1 MPDPAET
8 STPGAETD
16 ATRAESPR
24 ASAPETDAASGATY
38 ARAEAARAARELD
51 PTLIAVLAHRFEA
64 IVREMTNTLFRTGRS
79 SIINMARDFSCSIIT
94 ADDELFAAAEGLQVH
109 VLGAGLQTRSMREL
123 HADLREGDAYLHN
136 DPILGN
142 THTADH
148 TILVPVFV
156 DGEHLFTASAKA
168 HQADCGN
175 AEPSTYVTFVDDVY
189 AEGGLVF
196 PCVKVQRDY
205 EDVDDI
211 IRMCRRRIRVPDVWY
226 GDFLA
231 AVGSARIG
239 ERRVKEVVA
248 RYGVDTIKA
257 FVREWLDYSERVI
270 DRAIRKLP
278 ARRLH
283 ASGKHDPIPGLPD
296 GVEVNVTIDV
306 KPDDGR
312 VTFDLRD
319 NLDCIPFGLNVSEAC
334 ARGGCTIAL
343 LNCLHDDVPR
353 NAGSFR
359 RVDVL
364 LREGSIAG
372 GLVEP
377 YSASLS
383 TTNVLNRIINA
394 AQSAFCQL
402 GEGEGLAEGA
412 GAMGVGFA
420 VFSGTYPTTGTDT
433 DTDGGAAGGEG
444 GEPYVSEFVIGNNG
458 GPASPYCDGW
468 ITYAMPDCSKTI
480 YIDSVEMLER
490 TYPLQ
495 FRSLRLL
502 ADSGGAGRRRG
513 GPASE
518 VIYGPRATPMRVFY
532 MADYARHPANGVRGG
547 LPGTAASAHEIA
559 PDGSERQVEAIGDSL
574 LQPGEWI
581 RGVEAG
587 GGGYGDPLQR
597 EPDAVLTDVLERW
610 VSRAAAR
617 DVYGVVLDDDDAASE
632 RLAVD
637 SAATDAWRA
646 ELREQRAAGGG

>member
-1 MPDPAET
+1 MPEP
-8 STPGAETD
+8 TP
-16 ATRAESPR
+16 
-24 ASAPETDAASGATY
+24 
-38 ARAEAARAARELD
+38 RELD
-51 PTLIAVLAHRFEA
+51 PTLMAVLAHRFEA

-94 ADDELFAAAEGLQVH
+94 AEDELFAAAEGLQVH

-123 HADLREGDAYLHN
+123 HPDLREGDAYLHN

-175 AEPSTYVTFVDDVY
+175 AEPSTYVTYVEDVY

-196 PCVKVQRDY
+196 PCVKVQQDFQ
-205 EDVDDI
+205 DIDDI

-239 ERRVKEVVA
+239 ERRVKQVVE
-248 RYGVDTIKA
+248 RYGVQTIKA
-257 FVREWLDYSERVI
+257 FVKEWLDYSERVM
-270 DRAIRKLP
+270 DQAIRKLP
-278 ARRLH
+278 AQRLH
-283 ASGKHDPIPGLPD
+283 ASGKHDPIPGLPE
-296 GVEVNVTIDV
+296 GVEVNVTVDV
-306 KPDDGR
+306 EPEQGR
-312 VTFDLRD
+312 VVFDLRE
-319 NLDCIPFGLNVSEAC
+319 NPDCIPFGLNVSEYC

-343 LNCLHDDVPR
+343 LNCLEDDVPR

-359 RVDVL
+359 RVEVL

-377 YSASLS
+377 YSASVS

-420 VFSGTYPTTGTDT
+420 VFSGTYPDS
-433 DTDGGAAGGEG
+433 

-458 GPASPYCDGW
+458 GPASPHCDGW

-502 ADSGGAGRRRG
+502 ADSGGAGRLRG

-547 LPGTAASAHEIA
+547 LPGTAASAHEVA
-559 PDGSERQVEAIGDSL
+559 ADGSERQVEAIGDSL

-587 GGGYGDPLQR
+587 GGGYGDPLSR
-597 EPDAVLTDVLERW
+597 DPEAVLSDVLERW
-610 VSRAAAR
+610 VTPRAAR
-617 DVYGVVLDDDDAASE
+617 EVYGVVLSGQGGEGGGVAGYTIDPP
-632 RLAVD
+632 
-637 SAATDAWRA
+637 ATEALRM
-646 ELREQRAAGGG
+646 ELRERREAAGHG

>member
-1 MPDPAET
+1 MPDTPASVPAAA
-8 STPGAETD
+8 STP
-16 ATRAESPR
+16 
-24 ASAPETDAASGATY
+24 
-38 ARAEAARAARELD
+38 AARELD
-51 PTLIAVLAHRFEA
+51 PTLMAVLAHRFEA

-94 ADDELFAAAEGLQVH
+94 ADDQLFAAAEGLQIH

-123 HADLREGDAYLHN
+123 HPDLAEGDAYLHN

-175 AEPSTYVTFVDDVY
+175 AEPSTYVTYVEDVY

-196 PCVKVQRDY
+196 PAVKVQENF
-205 EDVDDI
+205 EDVQDI
-211 IRMCRRRIRVPDVWY
+211 VRMCRKRIRVPEVWY

-231 AVGSARIG
+231 AIGSARIG
-239 ERRVKEVVA
+239 ERRVKEVVE
-248 RYGVDTIKA
+248 RYGVQTIKS
-257 FVREWLDYSERVI
+257 FVREWLDYSERVM
-270 DRAIRKLP
+270 DQAIRKLP
-278 ARRLH
+278 AAKLH
-283 ASGKHDPIPGLPD
+283 ASGKHDPIPGLPE
-296 GVEVNVTIDV
+296 GVEVNVSVEV
-306 KPDDGR
+306 KPEEGK
-312 VTFDLRD
+312 VVFDLRE
-319 NLDCIPFGLNVSEAC
+319 NPDCIPFGLNVSEYC

-343 LNCLHDDVPR
+343 LNCLEDDVPR

-359 RVDVL
+359 RVEVL

-377 YSASLS
+377 YSASVS

-412 GAMGVGFA
+412 GAMGVGYA
-420 VFSGTYPTTGTDT
+420 VFSGTYPESND
-433 DTDGGAAGGEG
+433 
-444 GEPYVSEFVIGNNG
+444 PYVSEFVIGNNG
-458 GPASPYCDGW
+458 GPASPHCDGW

-502 ADSGGAGRRRG
+502 ADSGGAGRFRG

-518 VIYGPRATPMRVFY
+518 VIYGPRSTPMRVFY
-532 MADYARHPANGVRGG
+532 MADYARHPAKGVRGG
-547 LPGTAASAHEIA
+547 LPGTAASAHEVA
-559 PDGSERQVEAIGDSL
+559 ADGSEKQVEAIGDSL
-574 LQPGEWI
+574 LAPGEWI

-587 GGGYGDPLQR
+587 GGGYGDPLER
-597 EPDAVLTDVLERW
+597 EPAAVLHDVLERW
-610 VSRAAAR
+610 VTPGAAR
-617 DVYGVVLDDDDAASE
+617 DVYGVVLNGAAGADAAGRAGAAGAVAE
-632 RLAVD
+632 LAVD
-637 SAATDAWRA
+637 ASATEDRRA
-646 ELREQRAAGGG
+646 ELRAAREARGQEG

>member
-1 MPDPAET
+1 MPEP
-8 STPGAETD
+8 S
-16 ATRAESPR
+16 S
-24 ASAPETDAASGATY
+24 
-38 ARAEAARAARELD
+38 RELD
-51 PTLIAVLAHRFEA
+51 PTLMAVLAHRFEA

-94 ADDELFAAAEGLQVH
+94 AEDELFAAAEGLQVH

-123 HADLREGDAYLHN
+123 HPDLREGDAYLHN

-175 AEPSTYVTFVDDVY
+175 AEPSTYVTYVEDVY

-196 PCVKVQRDY
+196 PCVKVQQDFQ
-205 EDVDDI
+205 DIDDI

-239 ERRVKEVVA
+239 ERRVKQVVE
-248 RYGVDTIKA
+248 RYGVQTIKA
-257 FVREWLDYSERVI
+257 FVKEWLDYSERVM
-270 DRAIRKLP
+270 DQAIRKLP
-278 ARRLH
+278 AQRLH
-283 ASGKHDPIPGLPD
+283 ASGKHDPIPGLPE
-296 GVEVNVTIDV
+296 GVEVNVTVDV
-306 KPDDGR
+306 KPDEGR
-312 VTFDLRD
+312 VVFDLRE
-319 NLDCIPFGLNVSEAC
+319 NPDCIPFGLNVSEYC

-343 LNCLHDDVPR
+343 LNCLEEDVPR

-359 RVDVL
+359 RVEVL

-377 YSASLS
+377 YSASVS

-420 VFSGTYPTTGTDT
+420 VFSGTYPGS
-433 DTDGGAAGGEG
+433 

-458 GPASPYCDGW
+458 GPASPHCDGW

-502 ADSGGAGRRRG
+502 ADSGGAGRLRG

-518 VIYGPRATPMRVFY
+518 VIYGPRATPLRVFY

-559 PDGSERQVEAIGDSL
+559 ADGSEQQVEAIGDSL

-587 GGGYGDPLQR
+587 GGGYGDPLAR
-597 EPDAVLTDVLERW
+597 EPEAVLGDVLERW
-610 VSRAAAR
+610 VTPRAAR
-617 DVYGVVLDDDDAASE
+617 EVYGVVLAEQGGEGGGVSSYTIDPP
-632 RLAVD
+632 
-637 SAATDAWRA
+637 ATEALRA
-646 ELREQRAAGGG
+646 QLRERREAVGHG

>member
-1 MPDPAET
+1 MPEP
-8 STPGAETD
+8 TP
-16 ATRAESPR
+16 S
-24 ASAPETDAASGATY
+24 S
-38 ARAEAARAARELD
+38 RELD
-51 PTLIAVLAHRFEA
+51 PTLMAVLAHRFEA

-94 ADDELFAAAEGLQVH
+94 AEDELFAAAEGLQVH

-123 HADLREGDAYLHN
+123 HPDLREGDAYLHN
-136 DPILGN
+136 DPMLGN

-175 AEPSTYVTFVDDVY
+175 AEPSTYVAYVEDVY
-189 AEGGLVF
+189 AEGALIF
-196 PCVKVQRDY
+196 PCVKVQQDY
-205 EDVDDI
+205 EDLDDI
-211 IRMCRRRIRVPDVWY
+211 IRMCRRRIRVPEVWY

-239 ERRVKEVVA
+239 ERRVKQVVE
-248 RYGVDTIKA
+248 RYGVETIKL
-257 FVREWLDYSERVI
+257 FVREWLDYSERVM
-270 DRAIRKLP
+270 DQAIRKLP
-278 ARRLH
+278 AKRLH
-283 ASGKHDPIPGLPD
+283 ASGKHDPIPGLPE
-296 GVEVNVTIDV
+296 GVDVNVTIEV
-306 KPDDGR
+306 KPDDGK
-312 VTFDLRD
+312 VLFDLRE
-319 NLDCIPFGLNVSEAC
+319 NPDCIPFGLNVSEYC

-343 LNCLHDDVPR
+343 LNCLEDDVPR

-359 RVDVL
+359 RVEVL

-372 GLVEP
+372 GLTEP
-377 YSASLS
+377 YSASIS
-383 TTNVLNRIINA
+383 TTNVLNRIINS

-402 GEGEGLAEGA
+402 GEGQGLAEGA
-412 GAMGVGFA
+412 GAMGVGYA
-420 VFSGTYPTTGTDT
+420 VFSGTYP
-433 DTDGGAAGGEG
+433 ES

-458 GPASPYCDGW
+458 GPASPHCDGW

-502 ADSGGAGRRRG
+502 ADSGGAGRLRG

-532 MADYARHPANGVRGG
+532 MADYAVHPAKGVLGG
-547 LPGTAASAHEIA
+547 LPGTAASASVLA
-559 PDGSERQVEAIGDSL
+559 ADGSERQVEPIGDSL
-574 LQPGEWI
+574 LAPGEWI
-581 RGVEAG
+581 RGIEAG

-597 EPDAVLTDVLERW
+597 DPRAVLGDVLERW
-610 VSRAAAR
+610 VTREAADA
-617 DVYGVVLDDDDAASE
+617 VYGVVLEPDRDAAGFV
-632 RLAVD
+632 LDAP
-637 SAATDAWRA
+637 ATEARRA
-646 ELREQRAAGGG
+646 ELREARTADGAG

>member
-1 MPDPAET
+1 MPE
-8 STPGAETD
+8 
-16 ATRAESPR
+16 
-24 ASAPETDAASGATY
+24 
-38 ARAEAARAARELD
+38 RELD
-51 PTLIAVLAHRFEA
+51 PMLTAVLAHRFEA

-94 ADDELFAAAEGLQVH
+94 AQDELFAAAEGLQVH

-123 HADLREGDAYLHN
+123 HSDLREGDAYLHN
-136 DPILGN
+136 DPMLGN

-175 AEPSTYVTFVDDVY
+175 AEPSTYVTYVEDVY
-189 AEGGLVF
+189 AEGGLIF
-196 PCVKVQRDY
+196 PCVKVQQDY
-205 EDVDDI
+205 ADIDDI
-211 IRMCRRRIRVPDVWY
+211 IRMCRRRIRVPEVWY
-226 GDFLA
+226 GDYLA

-239 ERRVKEVVA
+239 ERRVKQVVE
-248 RYGVDTIKA
+248 RYGVETIKV
-257 FVREWLDYSERVI
+257 FVTEWLDYSERVM
-270 DRAIRKLP
+270 DQAIRKLP
-278 ARRLH
+278 AKRLQ
-283 ASGKHDPIPGLPD
+283 ARSQHDPIPGLPE

-306 KPDDGR
+306 EPDEGKVR
-312 VTFDLRD
+312 FDLRE
-319 NLDCIPFGLNVSEAC
+319 NPDCIPFGLNVSEYC

-343 LNCLHDDVPR
+343 LNCLEEDVPR

-359 RVDVL
+359 RVEVL

-377 YSASLS
+377 YSASIS

-394 AQSAFCQL
+394 AQSAFCRL
-402 GEGEGLAEGA
+402 GEGAGLAEGA

-420 VFSGTYPTTGTDT
+420 VFSGTYPSTS
-433 DTDGGAAGGEG
+433 GAA

-458 GPASPYCDGW
+458 GPASPHCDGW

-502 ADSGGAGRRRG
+502 ADSGGAGRLRG

-532 MADYARHPANGVRGG
+532 MADFAHNPAKGVRGG
-547 LPGTAASAHEIA
+547 LAGGSASASVIGA
-559 PDGSERQVEAIGDSL
+559 DGSEREVEPIGDSL

-581 RGVEAG
+581 RGIEAG
-587 GGGYGDPLQR
+587 GGGYGDPLER
-597 EPDAVLTDVLERW
+597 APEAVLSDVLERW
-610 VSRAAAR
+610 VTPQAASEL
-617 DVYGVVLDDDDAASE
+617 YGVVLAAAGEPAAGPMLDLPATE
-632 RLAVD
+632 RRR
-637 SAATDAWRA
+637 T
-646 ELREQRAAGGG
+646 ELREARAVHSPGSDDSRWKSEV

>member
-1 MPDPAET
+1 MPEH
-8 STPGAETD
+8 
-16 ATRAESPR
+16 
-24 ASAPETDAASGATY
+24 
-38 ARAEAARAARELD
+38 ELD
-51 PTLIAVLAHRFEA
+51 PTLMAVLAHRFEA

-94 ADDELFAAAEGLQVH
+94 AEDELFAAAEGLQVH

-123 HADLREGDAYLHN
+123 HPDMREGDAYLHN
-136 DPILGN
+136 DPMLGN

-156 DGEHLFTASAKA
+156 EGEHLFTASAKA

-175 AEPSTYVTFVDDVY
+175 AEPSTYVTYVEDVY

-196 PCVKVQRDY
+196 PCVKVQQDY
-205 EDVDDI
+205 EDIDDI
-211 IRMCRRRIRVPDVWY
+211 IRMCRRRIRVPEVWY

-239 ERRVKEVVA
+239 ERRVKQVVE
-248 RYGVDTIKA
+248 RYGSETIKT
-257 FVREWLDYSERVI
+257 FVKEWLDYSERVM
-270 DRAIRKLP
+270 DQAIRKLP
-278 ARRLH
+278 AKRLR
-283 ASGKHDPIPGLPD
+283 ASGRHDPIPGLPE
-296 GVEVNVTIDV
+296 GVDVNVTIDV
-306 KPDDGR
+306 KSEEGK
-312 VTFDLRD
+312 VVFDLRE
-319 NLDCIPFGLNVSEAC
+319 NPDCIPFGLNVSEYC

-343 LNCLHDDVPR
+343 LNCLEDDVPR

-359 RVDVL
+359 RVEVL

-372 GLVEP
+372 GLIEP
-377 YSASLS
+377 YSASIS

-402 GEGEGLAEGA
+402 GEGQGLAEGA
-412 GAMGVGFA
+412 GAMGVGYA
-420 VFSGTYPTTGTDT
+420 VFSGTYPAAP
-433 DTDGGAAGGEG
+433 GAPG

-458 GPASPYCDGW
+458 GPASPHCDGW

-502 ADSGGAGRRRG
+502 ADSGGAGRLRG

-532 MADYARHPANGVRGG
+532 MADYAVHPAKGVRGG
-547 LPGTAASAHEIA
+547 LPGTAASASVIA
-559 PDGSERQVEAIGDSL
+559 ADGGERRVEPIGDSL
-574 LQPGEWI
+574 LAPGEWI
-581 RGVEAG
+581 RGIEAG
-587 GGGYGDPLQR
+587 GGGYGDPLER
-597 EPDAVLTDVLERW
+597 EAEAVLGDVLERW
-610 VSRAAAR
+610 VTPEAAGA
-617 DVYGVVLDDDDAASE
+617 VYGVVLAPSGDAAGFTLDRPATE
-632 RLAVD
+632 RRRV
-637 SAATDAWRA
+637 
-646 ELREQRAAGGG
+646 ELREARAAGGEA

>member
-1 MPDPAET
+1 MA
-8 STPGAETD
+8 D
-16 ATRAESPR
+16 ANLRSGLPR
-24 ASAPETDAASGATY
+24 PV
-38 ARAEAARAARELD
+38 ARELD
-51 PTLIAVLAHRFEA
+51 PTLVAVLAHRFEA

-94 ADDELFAAAEGLQVH
+94 AEDELFAAAEGLQVH

-123 HADLREGDAYLHN
+123 HPDLREGDAYLHN
-136 DPILGN
+136 DPMLGN

-175 AEPSTYVTFVDDVY
+175 AEPSTYVTYVEDVY
-189 AEGGLVF
+189 AEGALVF
-196 PCVKVQRDY
+196 PCVKVQQGYQDID
-205 EDVDDI
+205 DV
-211 IRMCRRRIRVPDVWY
+211 IRMCRRRIRVPEVWY
-226 GDFLA
+226 GDYLA
-231 AVGSARIG
+231 AIGSARIG
-239 ERRVKEVVA
+239 ERRVKEVVE
-248 RYGVDTIKA
+248 RYGVQTIKA
-257 FVREWLDYSERVI
+257 FVGEWLDYSERVM
-270 DRAIRKLP
+270 DQAIRKLP
-278 ARRLH
+278 AKRLH

-296 GVEVNVTIDV
+296 GVEVNVTVDV
-306 KPDDGR
+306 KPEQGR
-312 VTFDLRD
+312 VVFDLRE
-319 NLDCIPFGLNVSEAC
+319 NPDCIPFGLNVSEYC

-343 LNCLHDDVPR
+343 LNCLEEDVPR

-359 RVDVL
+359 RVEVL

-377 YSASLS
+377 YSASVS

-402 GEGEGLAEGA
+402 GEGQGLAEGA
-412 GAMGVGFA
+412 GAMGVGYA
-420 VFSGTYPTTGTDT
+420 VFSGTYPTGS
-433 DTDGGAAGGEG
+433 GGAG

-458 GPASPYCDGW
+458 GPASPHCDGW

-490 TYPLQ
+490 TYPVQ

-502 ADSGGAGRRRG
+502 ADSGGAGRFRG

-532 MADYARHPANGVRGG
+532 MADYARNPAGGVRGG
-547 LPGTAASAHEIA
+547 LPGAVASAHEVA
-559 PDGSERQVEAIGDSL
+559 ADGSQRQVEAIGDSTL
-574 LQPGEWI
+574 ARGEWI

-587 GGGYGDPLQR
+587 GGGYGDPLTRDPQ
-597 EPDAVLTDVLERW
+597 AVLADVLERW
-610 VSRAAAR
+610 VTREAAD
-617 DVYGVVLDDDDAASE
+617 DVYGVVFVEVSEPSVGLAIDIGATEARRVALRQLRDAASG
-632 RLAVD
+632 
-637 SAATDAWRA
+637 S
-646 ELREQRAAGGG
+646 

>member
-1 MPDPAET
+1 VTPDGDSSPQAPAQ
-8 STPGAETD
+8 
-16 ATRAESPR
+16 
-24 ASAPETDAASGATY
+24 
-38 ARAEAARAARELD
+38 LD
-51 PTLIAVLAHRFEA
+51 PTLVAVLAHRFEA

-94 ADDELFAAAEGLQVH
+94 ADDQLFAAAEGLQVH
-109 VLGAGLQTRSMREL
+109 VLGAGLQTSSMRTL
-123 HADLREGDAYLHN
+123 HPDLREGDAYLHN
-136 DPILGN
+136 DPMLGN

-175 AEPSTYVTFVDDVY
+175 AEPSTYVTYVEDVY

-196 PCVKVQRDY
+196 PCVKVQQDY
-205 EDVDDI
+205 EDVEDV

-226 GDFLA
+226 GDYLA

-239 ERRVKEVVA
+239 ERRLKEVIA
-248 RYGVDTIKA
+248 RYGVETIRA
-257 FVREWLDYSERVI
+257 FVDEWLDYSERCMEQ
-270 DRAIRKLP
+270 AIRKLP
-278 ARRLH
+278 AKRLH
-283 ASGKHDPIPGLPD
+283 ARSAHDPIPGLPG

-306 KPDDGR
+306 EPDRGQ
-312 VTFDLRD
+312 VTFDLRE
-319 NLDCIPFGLNVSEAC
+319 NPDCIPFGLNVSEYC
-334 ARGGCTIAL
+334 ARGGCIIAL
-343 LNCLHDDVPR
+343 LNCLEEDIPR

-359 RVDVL
+359 RVEIL

-377 YSASLS
+377 YSASVS

-402 GEGEGLAEGA
+402 GEGAGLAEGA

-420 VFSGTYPTTGTDT
+420 VFSGTYPTSS
-433 DTDGGAAGGEG
+433 GGAG

-502 ADSGGAGRRRG
+502 ADSGGAGRFRG

-518 VIYGPRATPMRVFY
+518 VVYGPRSTPLRVFY
-532 MADYARHPANGVRGG
+532 MADFARNPAKGVRGG
-547 LPGTAASAHEIA
+547 LPGTAASAYEIA
-559 PDGSERQVEAIGDSL
+559 ADGSQTQVEAIGDSL
-574 LQPGEWI
+574 LAPGDWI
-581 RGVEAG
+581 RGIEAG
-587 GGGYGDPLQR
+587 GGGYGDPLER
-597 EPDAVLTDVLERW
+597 EPESVLTDVLEGW
-610 VSRAAAR
+610 VTPAAAR
-617 DVYGVVLDDDDAASE
+617 DVYGVVLVAPGEDE
-632 RLAVD
+632 RGDIALD
-637 SAATDAWRA
+637 LAATDARRA
-646 ELREQRAAGGG
+646 ELRGERAAGK

>member
-1 MPDPAET
+1 MPEPPTPVAVRTPAE
-8 STPGAETD
+8 
-16 ATRAESPR
+16 
-24 ASAPETDAASGATY
+24 
-38 ARAEAARAARELD
+38 RELD
-51 PTLIAVLAHRFEA
+51 PTLMAVLANRFEA

-94 ADDELFAAAEGLQVH
+94 AEDELFAAAEGLQVH

-123 HADLREGDAYLHN
+123 HPDLREGDAYLHN

-175 AEPSTYVTFVDDVY
+175 AEPSTYVTYVEDVY

-196 PCVKVQRDY
+196 PAVKVQHDFH
-205 EDVDDI
+205 DVEDI
-211 IRMCRRRIRVPDVWY
+211 IRMCRKRIRVPDVWY

-231 AVGSARIG
+231 AVGAARIG

-248 RYGVDTIKA
+248 RYGVDTIKT
-257 FVREWLDYSERVI
+257 FVREWLDYSERVM
-270 DRAIRKLP
+270 DQAIRKLP
-278 ARRLH
+278 AKRLH
-283 ASGKHDPIPGLPD
+283 ARGRHDPIPGLPG

-312 VTFDLRD
+312 VVFDLRE
-319 NLDCIPFGLNVSEAC
+319 NPDCIPFGLNVSEAC

-343 LNCLHDDVPR
+343 LNCLADDVPR

-359 RVDVL
+359 RVEVL

-377 YSASLS
+377 YSASVS

-412 GAMGVGFA
+412 GAMGVGYA
-420 VFSGTYPTTGTDT
+420 VFSGTYPPRS
-433 DTDGGAAGGEG
+433 GEGG

-458 GPASPYCDGW
+458 GPASPHCDGW

-490 TYPLQ
+490 TYPLH

-502 ADSGGAGRRRG
+502 ADSGGAGRLRG

-532 MADYARHPANGVRGG
+532 MADFARNPASGVRGG
-547 LPGTAASAHEIA
+547 LPGTAASAHVIA
-559 PDGSERQVEAIGDSL
+559 ADGTEQQVEAIGDSL
-574 LQPGEWI
+574 LAPGEWI
-581 RGVEAG
+581 RGLEAG

-597 EPDAVLTDVLERW
+597 EPQAVLTDVLERW
-610 VSRAAAR
+610 VTREAAR
-617 DVYGVVLDDDDAASE
+617 AVYGVVLIESRDPGTEPAVDDDATTT
-632 RLAVD
+632 L
-637 SAATDAWRA
+637 RA
-646 ELREQRAAGGG
+646 ELRESRRAEGA

>member
-1 MPDPAET
+1 MPEPTTPAAVR
-8 STPGAETD
+8 TP
-16 ATRAESPR
+16 
-24 ASAPETDAASGATY
+24 AASG
-38 ARAEAARAARELD
+38 LD
-51 PTLIAVLAHRFEA
+51 PTLMAVLAHRFEA

-94 ADDELFAAAEGLQVH
+94 AEDELFAAAEGLQVH

-123 HADLREGDAYLHN
+123 HPDLREGDAYLHN

-175 AEPSTYVTFVDDVY
+175 AEPSTYMTYVEDVY

-205 EDVDDI
+205 EDIDDI

-257 FVREWLDYSERVI
+257 FVREWLDYSERVM
-270 DRAIRKLP
+270 DQAIRKLP
-278 ARRLH
+278 AKRLH
-283 ASGKHDPIPGLPD
+283 ASGRHDPIPGLPD
-296 GVEVNVTIDV
+296 GVAVNVTVDV
-306 KPDDGR
+306 KPDEGR
-312 VTFDLRD
+312 VTFDLRE
-319 NLDCIPFGLNVSEAC
+319 NPDCIPFGLNVSEYC
-334 ARGGCTIAL
+334 ARGGCMIAL
-343 LNCLHDDVPR
+343 LNCLADDVPR

-359 RVDVL
+359 RVEVM

-377 YSASLS
+377 YSASVS

-412 GAMGVGFA
+412 GAMGVGYA
-420 VFSGTYPTTGTDT
+420 VFSGTYPTSS
-433 DTDGGAAGGEG
+433 GGAG

-458 GPASPYCDGW
+458 GPASPHCDGW

-490 TYPLQ
+490 TYPLR

-502 ADSGGAGRRRG
+502 ADSGGAGRLRG

-518 VIYGPRATPMRVFY
+518 VIYGPRSTPLRVFY
-532 MADYARHPANGVRGG
+532 MADYARHPAKGVRGG

-559 PDGSERQVEAIGDSL
+559 ADGSERQVEAIGDSL

-587 GGGYGDPLQR
+587 GGGYGDPLER
-597 EPDAVLTDVLERW
+597 DPEAVLTDVLERW
-610 VSRAAAR
+610 VSAKAAR
-617 DVYGVVLDDDDAASE
+617 DVYGVALIEDRPG

-637 SAATDAWRA
+637 LEAT
-646 ELREQRAAGGG
+646 RERREALHTLRAAGGAAGRP

>member
-1 MPDPAET
+1 MADAET
-8 STPGAETD
+8 SAAAD
-16 ATRAESPR
+16 
-24 ASAPETDAASGATY
+24 DAAPVNPAG
-38 ARAEAARAARELD
+38 ELARELD
-51 PTLIAVLAHRFEA
+51 PTLVAVLAHRFEA

-94 ADDELFAAAEGLQVH
+94 AEDELFAAAEGLQVH

-123 HADLREGDAYLHN
+123 HPDLREGDAYLHN
-136 DPILGN
+136 DPMLGN

-175 AEPSTYVTFVDDVY
+175 AEPSTYVTYVEDVY
-189 AEGGLVF
+189 AEGALVF
-196 PCVKVQRDY
+196 PCVKVQQDY
-205 EDVDDI
+205 ENIDDV
-211 IRMCRRRIRVPDVWY
+211 IRMCRRRIRVPEVWY
-226 GDFLA
+226 GDYLA

-239 ERRVKEVVA
+239 ERRVKQVVE
-248 RYGVDTIKA
+248 RYGVQTIKA
-257 FVREWLDYSERVI
+257 FVREWLDYSERVM
-270 DRAIRKLP
+270 DQAIRKLP
-278 ARRLH
+278 AKRLH

-296 GVEVNVTIDV
+296 GVEVNVTVDV
-306 KPDDGR
+306 KPEEGK
-312 VTFDLRD
+312 VLFDLRE
-319 NLDCIPFGLNVSEAC
+319 NPDCIPFGLNVSEYC

-343 LNCLHDDVPR
+343 LNCLQEDVPR

-359 RVDVL
+359 RVEVL

-377 YSASLS
+377 YSASVS

-402 GEGEGLAEGA
+402 GEGQGLAEGA
-412 GAMGVGFA
+412 GAMGVGYA
-420 VFSGTYPTTGTDT
+420 VFSGTYPGS
-433 DTDGGAAGGEG
+433 

-458 GPASPYCDGW
+458 GPGSPHCDGW

-502 ADSGGAGRRRG
+502 ADSGGAGRFRG

-532 MADYARHPANGVRGG
+532 MADYARHPAGGVRGG
-547 LPGTAASAHEIA
+547 LAGTAASAHEISA
-559 PDGSERQVEAIGDSL
+559 DGSERQVEAIGDSL
-574 LQPGEWI
+574 LQPGQWI

-597 EPDAVLTDVLERW
+597 EPGAVLGDVRERW
-610 VSRAAAR
+610 VTREAASE
-617 DVYGVVLDDDDAASE
+617 VYGVVLAAAHGEREELDVDVDATRA
-632 RLAVD
+632 R
-637 SAATDAWRA
+637 RA
-646 ELREQRAAGGG
+646 ELRRLREQAGDS

>member
-1 MPDPAET
+1 MPEPA
-8 STPGAETD
+8 P
-16 ATRAESPR
+16 
-24 ASAPETDAASGATY
+24 
-38 ARAEAARAARELD
+38 RELD
-51 PTLIAVLAHRFEA
+51 PTLMAVLAHRFES

-94 ADDELFAAAEGLQVH
+94 AEDELFAAAEGLQVH

-123 HADLREGDAYLHN
+123 HPDLREGDAYLHN

-175 AEPSTYVTFVDDVY
+175 AEPSTYVTYVEDVY

-196 PCVKVQRDY
+196 PCVKVQQDFK
-205 EDVDDI
+205 DIDDI

-239 ERRVKEVVA
+239 ERRVKQVVE
-248 RYGVDTIKA
+248 RYGVQTIKA
-257 FVREWLDYSERVI
+257 FVKEWLDYSERVM
-270 DRAIRKLP
+270 DQAIRKLP
-278 ARRLH
+278 AQRLQ
-283 ASGKHDPIPGLPD
+283 ASGKHDPIPGLPE
-296 GVEVNVTIDV
+296 GVEVNVTVDV
-306 KPDDGR
+306 KPDEGR
-312 VTFDLRD
+312 VVFDLRE
-319 NLDCIPFGLNVSEAC
+319 NPDCIPFGLNVSEYC

-343 LNCLHDDVPR
+343 LNCLEDDVPR

-359 RVDVL
+359 RVEVL

-377 YSASLS
+377 YSASVS

-402 GEGEGLAEGA
+402 GEGQGLAEGA

-420 VFSGTYPTTGTDT
+420 VFSGTYP
-433 DTDGGAAGGEG
+433 DGWGSNP

-458 GPASPYCDGW
+458 GPASPHCDGW

-502 ADSGGAGRRRG
+502 ADSGGAGRLRG

-547 LPGTAASAHEIA
+547 LPGTAASAHEVA
-559 PDGSERQVEAIGDSL
+559 ADGSEKQVEAIGDSL
-574 LQPGEWI
+574 LAPGEWI

-597 EPDAVLTDVLERW
+597 EPEAVLRDVLERW
-610 VSRAAAR
+610 VTPRAAR
-617 DVYGVVLDDDDAASE
+617 EVYGVVLAEQGGQDGGVSSYTIE
-632 RLAVD
+632 P
-637 SAATDAWRA
+637 SATEALRA
-646 ELREQRAAGGG
+646 QLRERREAAGHG

>member
-1 MPDPAET
+1 MADPATPDPGAGLA
-8 STPGAETD
+8 TP
-16 ATRAESPR
+16 
-24 ASAPETDAASGATY
+24 AP
-38 ARAEAARAARELD
+38 AARELD
-51 PTLIAVLAHRFEA
+51 PTLMAVLAHRFEA

-94 ADDELFAAAEGLQVH
+94 ADDQLFAAAEGLQVH

-123 HADLREGDAYLHN
+123 HPDLREGDAYLHN

-175 AEPSTYVTFVDDVY
+175 AEPSTYVTYVEDVY

-196 PCVKVQRDY
+196 PAVKVQQDY
-205 EDVDDI
+205 EDIDDI
-211 IRMCRRRIRVPDVWY
+211 IRMCRKRIRVPDVWY

-231 AVGSARIG
+231 SVGAARIG

-248 RYGVDTIKA
+248 RYGVETIKT
-257 FVREWLDYSERVI
+257 FVREWLDYSERVM
-270 DRAIRKLP
+270 DQAIRKLP
-278 ARRLH
+278 AQRLQ
-283 ASGKHDPIPGLPD
+283 ASGRHDPIPGLPD
-296 GVEVNVTIDV
+296 GVEVNVTVDV
-306 KPDDGR
+306 KPDEGR
-312 VTFDLRD
+312 VVFDLRE
-319 NLDCIPFGLNVSEAC
+319 NPDCIPFGLNVSEYC

-343 LNCLHDDVPR
+343 LNCLEDDVPR

-359 RVDVL
+359 RVEVL

-377 YSASLS
+377 YSASVS

-412 GAMGVGFA
+412 GAMGVGYA
-420 VFSGTYPTTGTDT
+420 VFSGTYPDS
-433 DTDGGAAGGEG
+433 

-458 GPASPYCDGW
+458 GPASPHCDGW

-502 ADSGGAGRRRG
+502 ADSGGAGRLRG

-518 VIYGPRATPMRVFY
+518 VVYGPRSTPMRVFY
-532 MADYARHPANGVRGG
+532 MADYARHPAAGVRGG
-547 LPGTAASAHEIA
+547 LPGAAASAHVLDA
-559 PDGSERQVEAIGDSL
+559 DGSERQVEAIGDSL

-597 EPDAVLTDVLERW
+597 DAQAVLVDVLERW
-610 VSRAAAR
+610 VTRDAAR
-617 DVYGVVLDDDDAASE
+617 EVYGVVLLEPDAPGGEPS
-632 RLAVD
+632 VD
-637 SAATDAWRA
+637 GPATEGRRS
-646 ELREQRAAGGG
+646 ELRELRGAAGRS

>member
-1 MPDPAET
+1 MPEPPTPVAVRAPAE
-8 STPGAETD
+8 
-16 ATRAESPR
+16 
-24 ASAPETDAASGATY
+24 
-38 ARAEAARAARELD
+38 RELD
-51 PTLIAVLAHRFEA
+51 PTLMAVLAHRFEA

-123 HADLREGDAYLHN
+123 HPDLREGDAYLHN

-175 AEPSTYVTFVDDVY
+175 AEPSTYVTYVEDVY

-196 PCVKVQRDY
+196 PAVKVQQDFH
-205 EDVDDI
+205 DVEDI
-211 IRMCRRRIRVPDVWY
+211 IRMCRKRIRVPDVWY

-231 AVGSARIG
+231 AVGAARIG

-248 RYGVDTIKA
+248 RYGVDTIKT
-257 FVREWLDYSERVI
+257 FVREWLDYSERVM
-270 DRAIRKLP
+270 DQAIRKLP
-278 ARRLH
+278 AKRLH
-283 ASGKHDPIPGLPD
+283 ARGHHDPIPGLPG
-296 GVEVNVTIDV
+296 GVEVSVTIDV
-306 KPDDGR
+306 RPQDGR
-312 VTFDLRD
+312 VVFDLRE
-319 NLDCIPFGLNVSEAC
+319 NPDCIPFGLNVSEYC

-343 LNCLHDDVPR
+343 LNCLADDVPR

-359 RVDVL
+359 RVEVL

-377 YSASLS
+377 YSASVS

-412 GAMGVGFA
+412 GAMGVGYA
-420 VFSGTYPTTGTDT
+420 VFSGTYP
-433 DTDGGAAGGEG
+433 ARSGEAG

-458 GPASPYCDGW
+458 GPASPHCDGW

-490 TYPLQ
+490 TYPLH

-502 ADSGGAGRRRG
+502 ADSGGAGRLRG

-532 MADYARHPANGVRGG
+532 MADFARNPASGVRGG
-547 LPGTAASAHEIA
+547 LPGTTASAHVIA
-559 PDGSERQVEAIGDSL
+559 ADGTEQQVEAIGDSL
-574 LQPGEWI
+574 LAPGEWI
-581 RGVEAG
+581 RGIEAG
-587 GGGYGDPLQR
+587 GGGYGDPLER
-597 EPDAVLTDVLERW
+597 EPQAVLTDVLERW
-610 VSRAAAR
+610 VTREAAR
-617 DVYGVVLDDDDAASE
+617 AVYGVVLIESRAAGSE
-632 RLAVD
+632 PSVD
-637 SAATDAWRA
+637 EDGTVALRA
-646 ELREQRAAGGG
+646 ELRELRRAEGA

>member
-1 MPDPAET
+1 MPDPV
-8 STPGAETD
+8 G
-16 ATRAESPR
+16 
-24 ASAPETDAASGATY
+24 DAATTAP
-38 ARAEAARAARELD
+38 APVAAPAERELD
-51 PTLIAVLAHRFEA
+51 TTLMAVLAHRFEA

-94 ADDELFAAAEGLQVH
+94 ADDQLFAAAEGLQVH

-123 HADLREGDAYLHN
+123 HPDLREGDAYLHN

-175 AEPSTYVTFVDDVY
+175 AEPSTYVTYVEDVY

-196 PCVKVQRDY
+196 PAVKVQQDY

-211 IRMCRRRIRVPDVWY
+211 VRMCRKRIRVPDVWY

-231 AVGSARIG
+231 AVGAARIG
-239 ERRVKEVVA
+239 ERRVKEVVE
-248 RYGVDTIKA
+248 RYGVQTIKT
-257 FVREWLDYSERVI
+257 FVREWLDYSERVM
-270 DRAIRKLP
+270 DQAIRKLP
-278 ARRLH
+278 AAKLH
-283 ASGKHDPIPGLPD
+283 ASGRHDPIPGLPD
-296 GVEVNVTIDV
+296 GVEVNVSVDV
-306 KPDDGR
+306 KPDDGK
-312 VTFDLRD
+312 VVFDLRE
-319 NLDCIPFGLNVSEAC
+319 NPDCIPFGLNVSEYC

-343 LNCLHDDVPR
+343 LNCLQDDVPR

-359 RVDVL
+359 RVEVL

-377 YSASLS
+377 YSASVS

-412 GAMGVGFA
+412 GAMGVGYA
-420 VFSGTYPTTGTDT
+420 VFSGTYPT
-433 DTDGGAAGGEG
+433 AAGGTG

-502 ADSGGAGRRRG
+502 ADSGGAGRHRG

-532 MADYARHPANGVRGG
+532 MADYARHPAQGVRGG
-547 LPGTAASAHEIA
+547 LPGTAASAHEVA
-559 PDGSERQVEAIGDSL
+559 ADGSEQQVEAIGDSL

-597 EPDAVLTDVLERW
+597 EPQAVLTDVLERW
-610 VSRAAAR
+610 VTRESAR
-617 DVYGVVLDDDDAASE
+617 DVYGVVLAEPDIPGAEPTIDD
-632 RLAVD
+632 V
-637 SAATDAWRA
+637 ATDARRA
-646 ELREQRAAGGG
+646 ELREQRGAAGGT

>member
-1 MPDPAET
+1 MPDHGET
-8 STPGAETD
+8 PTP
-16 ATRAESPR
+16 
-24 ASAPETDAASGATY
+24 
-38 ARAEAARAARELD
+38 AARELD
-51 PTLIAVLAHRFEA
+51 PTLMAVLAHRFEA

-94 ADDELFAAAEGLQVH
+94 AEDELFAAAEGLQVH

-123 HADLREGDAYLHN
+123 HPDLREGDAYLHN

-175 AEPSTYVTFVDDVY
+175 AEPSTYVTYVEDVY

-196 PCVKVQRDY
+196 PCVKVQQDF
-205 EDVDDI
+205 DDIDDI

-239 ERRVKEVVA
+239 ERRVKQVVE
-248 RYGVDTIKA
+248 RYGVETIKT
-257 FVREWLDYSERVI
+257 FVEEWLDYSERVM
-270 DRAIRKLP
+270 DQAIRKLP
-278 ARRLH
+278 AQRLH

-296 GVEVNVTIDV
+296 GVEVNVTVDV
-306 KPDDGR
+306 EPDQGR
-312 VTFDLRD
+312 VVFDLRE
-319 NLDCIPFGLNVSEAC
+319 NPDCIPFGLNVSEYC

-343 LNCLHDDVPR
+343 LNCLEDDVPR

-359 RVDVL
+359 RVEVL

-377 YSASLS
+377 YSASVS

-420 VFSGTYPTTGTDT
+420 VFSGTYP
-433 DTDGGAAGGEG
+433 DGWGSNPGQ
-444 GEPYVSEFVIGNNG
+444 PYVSEFVIGNNG
-458 GPASPYCDGW
+458 GPASPHCDGW

-490 TYPLQ
+490 TYPLR

-502 ADSGGAGRRRG
+502 ADSGGAGRLRG

-518 VIYGPRATPMRVFY
+518 VIYGPRSTPMRVFY
-532 MADYARHPANGVRGG
+532 MADYARHPAKGVRGG
-547 LPGTAASAHEIA
+547 LPGMAASAHEIA
-559 PDGSERQVEAIGDSL
+559 ADGSEKQVEAIGDSL
-574 LQPGEWI
+574 LGPGEWI

-597 EPDAVLTDVLERW
+597 EPEAVLTDVLERW
-610 VSRAAAR
+610 VTPAAAR
-617 DVYGVVLDDDDAASE
+617 EVYGVVLAAPGGE
-632 RLAVD
+632 GLAAGFTLD
-637 SAATDAWRA
+637 LPGTEALRA
-646 ELREQRAAGGG
+646 GLRERRERREAEGRD

>member
-1 MPDPAET
+1 MPEP
-8 STPGAETD
+8 TP
-16 ATRAESPR
+16 
-24 ASAPETDAASGATY
+24 
-38 ARAEAARAARELD
+38 RELD
-51 PTLIAVLAHRFEA
+51 PTLMAVLAHRFEA

-94 ADDELFAAAEGLQVH
+94 AEDELLAAAEGLQVH

-123 HADLREGDAYLHN
+123 HPDLREGDAYLHN

-175 AEPSTYVTFVDDVY
+175 AEPSTYVTYVEDVY

-196 PCVKVQRDY
+196 PCVKVQQDFQ
-205 EDVDDI
+205 DIDDI

-239 ERRVKEVVA
+239 ERRVKQVVE
-248 RYGVDTIKA
+248 RYGVQTIKA
-257 FVREWLDYSERVI
+257 FVKEWLDYSERVM
-270 DRAIRKLP
+270 DQAIRKLP
-278 ARRLH
+278 AQRLH
-283 ASGKHDPIPGLPD
+283 ASGKHDPIPGLPE
-296 GVEVNVTIDV
+296 GVEVNVTVDV
-306 KPDDGR
+306 KPDEGR
-312 VTFDLRD
+312 VVFDLRE
-319 NLDCIPFGLNVSEAC
+319 NPDCIPFGLNVSEYCAC
-334 ARGGCTIAL
+334 GGCTIAL
-343 LNCLHDDVPR
+343 LNCLAEDVPR

-359 RVDVL
+359 RVEVL

-377 YSASLS
+377 YSASVS

-420 VFSGTYPTTGTDT
+420 VFSGTYPDS
-433 DTDGGAAGGEG
+433 

-458 GPASPYCDGW
+458 GPASPHCDGW

-502 ADSGGAGRRRG
+502 ADSGGAGRLRG

-518 VIYGPRATPMRVFY
+518 VIYGPRSTPMRVFY

-547 LPGTAASAHEIA
+547 LPGTAASAHEVA
-559 PDGSERQVEAIGDSL
+559 ADGSEQQVEAIGDSL

-587 GGGYGDPLQR
+587 GGGYGDPLAR
-597 EPDAVLTDVLERW
+597 EPEAVLNDVLERW
-610 VSRAAAR
+610 VTPRAAR
-617 DVYGVVLDDDDAASE
+617 EVYGIVLAEQGGEEGGVAGYTIDPP
-632 RLAVD
+632 
-637 SAATDAWRA
+637 ATEALRA
-646 ELREQRAAGGG
+646 ELRECREAAGHAEPYVRVRALQHS

>member
-1 MPDPAET
+1 MPDDAVTPA
-8 STPGAETD
+8 G
-16 ATRAESPR
+16 
-24 ASAPETDAASGATY
+24 
-38 ARAEAARAARELD
+38 RELD
-51 PTLIAVLAHRFEA
+51 PTLMAVLAHRFEA

-94 ADDELFAAAEGLQVH
+94 ADDQLFAAAEGLQIH

-123 HADLREGDAYLHN
+123 HPDLAEGDAYLHN

-175 AEPSTYVTFVDDVY
+175 AEPSTYVTYVEDVY

-196 PCVKVQRDY
+196 PAVKVQENF
-205 EDVDDI
+205 EDVEDI
-211 IRMCRRRIRVPDVWY
+211 VRMCRKRIRVPEVWY

-231 AVGSARIG
+231 AIGSARIG

-248 RYGVDTIKA
+248 RYGVQTIKT
-257 FVREWLDYSERVI
+257 FVREWLDYSERVM
-270 DRAIRKLP
+270 DQAIRKLP
-278 ARRLH
+278 AAKLH
-283 ASGKHDPIPGLPD
+283 ASGKHDPIPGLPE
-296 GVEVNVTIDV
+296 GVEVNVSVEV
-306 KPDDGR
+306 KPEEGR
-312 VTFDLRD
+312 VVFDLRE
-319 NLDCIPFGLNVSEAC
+319 NPDCIPFGLNVSEYC

-343 LNCLHDDVPR
+343 LNCLEDDVPR

-359 RVDVL
+359 RVEVL

-377 YSASLS
+377 YSASVS

-412 GAMGVGFA
+412 GAMGVGYA
-420 VFSGTYPTTGTDT
+420 VFSGTYPQSND
-433 DTDGGAAGGEG
+433 
-444 GEPYVSEFVIGNNG
+444 PYVSEFVIGNNG
-458 GPASPYCDGW
+458 GPASPHCDGW

-490 TYPLQ
+490 TYPLH

-502 ADSGGAGRRRG
+502 ADSGGAGRFRG

-532 MADYARHPANGVRGG
+532 MADYARHPAKGVRGG
-547 LPGTAASAHEIA
+547 LPGTAASAHEVA
-559 PDGSERQVEAIGDSL
+559 ADGSERQVEAIGDSL
-574 LQPGEWI
+574 LAPGEWI

-587 GGGYGDPLQR
+587 GGGYGDPLER
-597 EPDAVLTDVLERW
+597 EPSAVLHDVLERW
-610 VSRAAAR
+610 VTPGAAR
-617 DVYGVVLDDDDAASE
+617 EVYGVVLSEGDGGSGESAGSAAE
-632 RLAVD
+632 LAVD
-637 SAATDAWRA
+637 GIATENLRS
-646 ELREQRAAGGG
+646 ELRKKREARGGGGGG

>member
-1 MPDPAET
+1 MPEPSQPAGGR
-8 STPGAETD
+8 PGGV
-16 ATRAESPR
+16 
-24 ASAPETDAASGATY
+24 AP
-38 ARAEAARAARELD
+38 AARELD
-51 PTLIAVLAHRFEA
+51 PTLMAVLAHRFEA

-94 ADDELFAAAEGLQVH
+94 AEDELFAAAEGLQVH

-123 HADLREGDAYLHN
+123 HPDLREGDAYLHN

-175 AEPSTYVTFVDDVY
+175 AEPSTYVTYVEDVY

-196 PCVKVQRDY
+196 PCVKVQQDFG
-205 EDVDDI
+205 DVEDI

-239 ERRVKEVVA
+239 ERRVKQVVE
-248 RYGVDTIKA
+248 RYGVETIKT
-257 FVREWLDYSERVI
+257 FVEEWLDYSERVM
-270 DRAIRKLP
+270 DQAIRKLP
-278 ARRLH
+278 AQRLH
-283 ASGKHDPIPGLPD
+283 ASGRHDPIPGLPD
-296 GVEVNVTIDV
+296 GVEVNVTVDV
-306 KPDDGR
+306 KPEDGR
-312 VTFDLRD
+312 VVFDLRE
-319 NLDCIPFGLNVSEAC
+319 NPDCIPFGLNVSEYC

-343 LNCLHDDVPR
+343 LNCLQDDVPR

-359 RVDVL
+359 RVEVL

-377 YSASLS
+377 YSASVS

-420 VFSGTYPTTGTDT
+420 VFSGTYPGSGD
-433 DTDGGAAGGEG
+433 
-444 GEPYVSEFVIGNNG
+444 PYVSEFVIGNNG
-458 GPASPYCDGW
+458 GPASPHCDGW

-502 ADSGGAGRRRG
+502 ADSGGAGRLRG

-518 VIYGPRATPMRVFY
+518 VIYGPRSTPLRVFY
-532 MADYARHPANGVRGG
+532 MADYARHPAKGVRGG

-559 PDGSERQVEAIGDSL
+559 ADGSERQVEAIGDSL

-587 GGGYGDPLQR
+587 GGGYGDPLER
-597 EPDAVLTDVLERW
+597 EPEAVLADVLERW
-610 VSRAAAR
+610 VSAQAAR
-617 DVYGVVLDDDDAASE
+617 EVYGVVLAE
-632 RLAVD
+632 HAVD
-637 SAATDAWRA
+637 AGATGRQGTAGSAVDLAATEALRA
-646 ELREQRAAGGG
+646 ELRKRREAGGPG

>member
-1 MPDPAET
+1 MPENAET
-8 STPGAETD
+8 SAPRPTSVSSVAPP
-16 ATRAESPR
+16 PR
-24 ASAPETDAASGATY
+24 A
-38 ARAEAARAARELD
+38 LD
-51 PTLIAVLAHRFEA
+51 PTLTAVLAHRFEA

-94 ADDELFAAAEGLQVH
+94 AEDELLAAAEGLQVH

-175 AEPSTYVTFVDDVY
+175 AEPSTYMTYVEDVY

-196 PCVKVQRDY
+196 PCVRVQRDF
-205 EDVDDI
+205 EDVEDI

-226 GDFLA
+226 GDYLA

-248 RYGVDTIKA
+248 RYGVQTIKA
-257 FVREWLDYSERVI
+257 FVAEWLDYSERVM
-270 DRAIRKLP
+270 DQAIRKLP
-278 ARRLH
+278 ARRLQ
-283 ASGKHDPIPGLPD
+283 ARGRHDPIPGLPD
-296 GVEVNVTIDV
+296 GVEVNVTVDV
-306 KPDDGR
+306 RPEEGR
-312 VTFDLRD
+312 VTFDLRE
-319 NLDCIPFGLNVSEAC
+319 NPDCIPFGLNVSEYC

-343 LNCLHDDVPR
+343 LNCLAEDVPR

-377 YSASLS
+377 YSASVS

-402 GEGEGLAEGA
+402 GDGHGLAEGA
-412 GAMGVGFA
+412 GAMGVGYA
-420 VFSGTYPTTGTDT
+420 VFSGTYPST
-433 DTDGGAAGGEG
+433 AAAA

-490 TYPLQ
+490 TYPLR

-502 ADSGGAGRRRG
+502 ADSGGAGRLRG

-518 VIYGPRATPMRVFY
+518 VIYGPRSTPMRVFY
-532 MADYARHPANGVRGG
+532 MADYAHNPADGVLGG
-547 LPGTAASAHEIA
+547 LPGTAASAHVIA
-559 PDGSERQVEAIGDSL
+559 ADGRERQVEAIGDSL
-574 LQPGEWI
+574 LAPGEWI
-581 RGVEAG
+581 RGIEAG
-587 GGGYGDPLQR
+587 GGGYGDPLTR
-597 EPDAVLTDVLERW
+597 EPHAVLRDVLERW
-610 VSRAAAR
+610 VTREAAR
-617 DVYGVVLDDDDAASE
+617 EVYGVVLRDGAGDADEPS
-632 RLAVD
+632 LD
-637 SAATDAWRA
+637 LDATRALRA
-646 ELREQRAAGGG
+646 ELRERREGAAGS

>member
-1 MPDPAET
+1 MPEP
-8 STPGAETD
+8 TP
-16 ATRAESPR
+16 
-24 ASAPETDAASGATY
+24 
-38 ARAEAARAARELD
+38 RELD
-51 PTLIAVLAHRFEA
+51 PTLMAVLAHRFEA

-94 ADDELFAAAEGLQVH
+94 ADDELLAAAEGLQVH

-123 HADLREGDAYLHN
+123 HPDLREGDAYLHN

-175 AEPSTYVTFVDDVY
+175 AEPSTYVTYVEDVY

-196 PCVKVQRDY
+196 PCVKVQQDFQ
-205 EDVDDI
+205 DIDDI

-239 ERRVKEVVA
+239 ERRVKQVVE
-248 RYGVDTIKA
+248 RYGVETIKA
-257 FVREWLDYSERVI
+257 FVKEWLDYSERVM
-270 DRAIRKLP
+270 DQAIRKLP
-278 ARRLH
+278 AQRLH
-283 ASGKHDPIPGLPD
+283 ASGKHDPIPGLPE
-296 GVEVNVTIDV
+296 GVEVNVTVDV
-306 KPDDGR
+306 KPEQGR
-312 VTFDLRD
+312 VVFDLRE
-319 NLDCIPFGLNVSEAC
+319 NPDCIPFGLNVSEYC

-343 LNCLHDDVPR
+343 LNCLQDDVPR

-359 RVDVL
+359 RVEVL

-377 YSASLS
+377 YSASVS

-420 VFSGTYPTTGTDT
+420 VFSGTYPGS
-433 DTDGGAAGGEG
+433 

-458 GPASPYCDGW
+458 GPASPHCDGW

-502 ADSGGAGRRRG
+502 ADSGGAGRLRG

-518 VIYGPRATPMRVFY
+518 VIYGPRSTPMRVFY

-547 LPGTAASAHEIA
+547 LPGTAASAHEVA
-559 PDGSERQVEAIGDSL
+559 ADGSEQQVEAIGDSL
-574 LQPGEWI
+574 LQAGEWI

-587 GGGYGDPLQR
+587 GGGYGDPLAR
-597 EPDAVLTDVLERW
+597 EPASVLNDVLERW
-610 VSRAAAR
+610 VTPHAAR
-617 DVYGVVLDDDDAASE
+617 EVYGVVLAADAADDGAAGLGGAAG
-632 RLAVD
+632 LALD
-637 SAATDAWRA
+637 LRATEALRA
-646 ELREQRAAGGG
+646 ELRTGREAGGRG

>member
-1 MPDPAET
+1 MPEP
-8 STPGAETD
+8 TP
-16 ATRAESPR
+16 
-24 ASAPETDAASGATY
+24 
-38 ARAEAARAARELD
+38 RELD
-51 PTLIAVLAHRFEA
+51 PTLMAVLAHRFEA

-94 ADDELFAAAEGLQVH
+94 ADDELLAAAEGLQVH

-123 HADLREGDAYLHN
+123 HPDLREGDAYLHN

-175 AEPSTYVTFVDDVY
+175 AEPSTYVTYVEDVY

-196 PCVKVQRDY
+196 PAVKVQ
-205 EDVDDI
+205 EDFKDVEDI
-211 IRMCRRRIRVPDVWY
+211 IRMCRKRIRVPDVWY

-231 AVGSARIG
+231 AVGAARIG
-239 ERRVKEVVA
+239 ERRVKQVVE
-248 RYGVDTIKA
+248 RYGVQTIKT
-257 FVREWLDYSERVI
+257 FVKEWLDYSERVM
-270 DRAIRKLP
+270 DQAIRKLP
-278 ARRLH
+278 AQRLH

-296 GVEVNVTIDV
+296 GVEVNVTVDV
-306 KPDDGR
+306 KPEEGR
-312 VTFDLRD
+312 VVFDLRE
-319 NLDCIPFGLNVSEAC
+319 NPDCIPFGLNVSEYC

-343 LNCLHDDVPR
+343 LNCLQEDVPR

-359 RVDVL
+359 RVEVL

-377 YSASLS
+377 YSASVS

-412 GAMGVGFA
+412 GAMGVGYA
-420 VFSGTYPTTGTDT
+420 VFSGTYP
-433 DTDGGAAGGEG
+433 DGWGSNP

-458 GPASPYCDGW
+458 GPASPHCDGW

-502 ADSGGAGRRRG
+502 VDSGGAGRLRG

-532 MADYARHPANGVRGG
+532 MADYARHPAKGVRGG

-559 PDGSERQVEAIGDSL
+559 ADGSEKQVEAIGDSL

-587 GGGYGDPLQR
+587 GGGYGDPLAR
-597 EPDAVLTDVLERW
+597 EPEAVLTDVLERW
-610 VSRAAAR
+610 VSPQAAR
-617 DVYGVVLDDDDAASE
+617 EVYGVVLAE
-632 RLAVD
+632 RPGEAGGVVGHALD
-637 SAATDAWRA
+637 LPATEALRA
-646 ELREQRAAGGG
+646 DLRKEREAAGRG